1 MADDTLDTAAQAFDA
16 AISTER
22 GNMPAAKGKG
32 DGGTRPR
39 DSVFPNLGN
48 LEIDDESPEIAGG
61 DLDEDVVYADEPKKK
76 DSNDPDEDEDD
87 EDAEDGED
95 EEDGDKEDDE
105 SDDEALNKKYSV
117 MVDGEEQDVTLKEA
131 LEGYIRT
138 DTFHKRMSEA
148 AETQQVVQRAASEV
162 VSNYEYA
169 KQLID
174 TMEAQMKELVP
185 PEPDWDKLFAED
197 PAKARNL
204 QKYYQQV
211 EQFKGKLKMQREEA
225 NAAIAKHNSAQLK
238 AFADAESL
246 RFSRLNAK
254 NWGTDPQKKAKD
266 LQSMRRTA
274 IAEGFSEEEVNSVYD
289 SRMLS
294 ILLKAS
300 KYDRMMAARPKPVN
314 QGSTKPVKPGPGN
327 KRTGRKGV
335 NEAMKRLAR
344 TGSIQDAA
352 PVFDQILRNR

>member
-1 MADDTLDTAAQAFDA
+1 MADPMDTAAQAFDA
-16 AISTER
+16 VIAGDAAPS
-22 GNMPAAKGKG
+22 PAPKS
-32 DGGTRPR
+32 DGARPR
-39 DSVFPNLGN
+39 DSVFPNLGG
-48 LEIDDESPEIAGG
+48 LEVDDESPEIAGG
-61 DLDEDVVYADEPKKK
+61 DIDEDEALYADPKKAK
-76 DSNDPDEDEDD
+76 KDPDEEDPDEEADEDETEDEDEESEDD
-87 EDAEDGED
+87 EAMSQ
-95 EEDGDKEDDE
+95 KFT
-105 SDDEALNKKYSV
+105 V
-117 MVDGEEQDVTLKEA
+117 MVDGEEKEVTLKQA

-138 DTFHKRMSEA
+138 DTFHKRMSEVS
-148 AETQQVVQRAASEV
+148 ETQQVVQRAASEV

-211 EQFKGKLKMQREEA
+211 EGFKEKLKTQREEA
-225 NAAIAKHNSAQLK
+225 NAAIAKHNAGQLK

-254 NWGTDPQKKAKD
+254 NWGTDPKKKAKD

-274 IAEGFSEEEVNSVYD
+274 IQEGFSEEEVNSVYD
-289 SRMLS
+289 SRMLN

-300 KYDRMMAARPKPVN
+300 KYDRMMAARPKPVK
-314 QGSTKPVKPGPGN
+314 QGSTKPVTPGPGN
-327 KRTGRKGV
+327 KRTGRKGI

-344 TGSIQDAA
+344 SGSVQDAA
-352 PVFDQILRNR
+352 PVFDQIMRNR